1 MAAGVTRRVALYA
14 GGFLGPFGGG
24 VLTVLVPDLRAEFD
38 VSTAVASAVIP
49 AYIVPFAALQ
59 LVSGTLGER
68 FGLARTVRV
77 AYVGYAAVSLLAA
90 VATGFGV
97 LLVARALQG
106 VANAFTTPLLLA
118 ALAASTPSV
127 RLGRTMGAFAA
138 VQTAGIVSAP
148 LVGGIA
154 GHVDLRLAFVGP
166 AVAALALALV
176 PLPGMARDASAAP
189 PSLRDALSR
198 PVRWLALAAFLSYL
212 AVTGLAFLV
221 ALHGADEF
229 GLSATTRGLILATFG
244 LAGVVAS
251 PVAGRLIERIGEVR
265 VAAAGALTCAA
276 TVPLLGVAGTPE
288 LLTAAWLGTG
298 LGSALLWTG
307 LNTITVEAAPAN
319 RAGAVSF
326 VGAWK
331 FAGNAAGPAVWLPLY
346 GAHAW
351 LAFAVAGAVCAAVTT
366 VIRQA
371 TRALRA

>member
-1 MAAGVTRRVALYA
+1 
-14 GGFLGPFGGG
+14 
-24 VLTVLVPDLRAEFD
+24 
-38 VSTAVASAVIP
+38 
-49 AYIVPFAALQ
+49 
-59 LVSGTLGER
+59 
-68 FGLARTVRV
+68 
-77 AYVGYAAVSLLAA
+77 
-90 VATGFGV
+90 
-97 LLVARALQG
+97 
-106 VANAFTTPLLLA
+106 
-118 ALAASTPSV
+118 
-127 RLGRTMGAFAA
+127 
-138 VQTAGIVSAP
+138 
-148 LVGGIA
+148 
-154 GHVDLRLAFVGP
+154 
-166 AVAALALALV
+166 
-176 PLPGMARDASAAP
+176 MARDASAAP

-319 RAGAVSF
+319 RDGAVSF

>member
-1 MAAGVTRRVALYA
+1 MRRVALYA

-24 VLTVLVPDLRAEFD
+24 VLTVLIPDLRAEFD
-38 VSTAVASAVIP
+38 VSTAAASAVIP

-77 AYVGYAAVSLLAA
+77 AYVGYALVSILAA
-90 VATGFGV
+90 VTTGFGV

-118 ALAASTPSV
+118 ALAAATPPA
-127 RLGRTMGAFAA
+127 RLGRAMGAFAS

-166 AVAALALALV
+166 AVAALVLAVV
-176 PLPGMARDASAAP
+176 PLPTMTRDASAAP
-189 PSLRDALSR
+189 PRLRAAINR

-221 ALHGADEF
+221 ALYGADEF
-229 GLSATTRGLILATFG
+229 GLSASARGLILATFG

-251 PVAGRLIERIGEVR
+251 PVAGLLVERIGPTR
-265 VAAAGALTCAA
+265 VSVAGALACAA
-276 TVPLLGVAGTPE
+276 TVPFLGVADTPE
-288 LLTAAWLGTG
+288 ILTAAWLGAG

-307 LNTITVEAAPAN
+307 LNTLTVEAAPAN

-326 VGAWK
+326 VGAFK
-331 FAGNAAGPAVWLPLY
+331 FAGNAAAPAVWLPLY
-346 GAHAW
+346 SARTW
-351 LAFAVAGAVCAAVTT
+351 LAFAVAGVVCAAITT
-366 VIRQA
+366 ILRQA
-371 TRALRA
+371 TRALRSEPAPR